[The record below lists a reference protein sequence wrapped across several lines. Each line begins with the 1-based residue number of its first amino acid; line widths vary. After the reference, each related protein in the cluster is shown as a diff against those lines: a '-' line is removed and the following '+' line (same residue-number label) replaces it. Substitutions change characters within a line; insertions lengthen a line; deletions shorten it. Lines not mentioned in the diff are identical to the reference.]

1 MFRPRDIFFS
11 IGSMS
16 SKFTIY
22 TKLFDEMISNPE
34 KIRHCLFVGSPGS
47 GKTTAAQEFCKRW
60 IGPPN
65 QWIGRV
71 LFLNASDERS
81 LEAVRSKIFPFARS
95 TLTSIFQNSESNSK
109 VIVFDEA
116 ETLTEQAQLSLRP
129 LLNYKASEI
138 CVLFLCNSSSR
149 IHPSLLHRFC
159 VLPFYPSAPSIHQ
172 ERIQKIMKKD
182 IQIAP
187 LDTLYTRADLRSYLF
202 HTQRVNS
209 FTKLFSDIL
218 HCPHY
223 DLEERI
229 RKEMKFNFSKEI
241 LSQLLFGFLVMNL
254 VTIEKVIQILPLGTA
269 DVLRVIPEEIWVQKI
284 VSWIQEVREK
294 FDDVLSPKA

>member
-1 MFRPRDIFFS
+1 MT
-11 IGSMS
+11 

-22 TKLFDEMISNPE
+22 TKLFDEMIQNPE
-34 KIRHCLFVGSPGS
+34 KIRHCLFVGSPGT

-81 LEAVRSKIFPFARS
+81 LEAVRSKIFPFVRS
-95 TLTSIFQNSESNSK
+95 TLTSIFQTSASNSK

-172 ERIQKIMKKD
+172 ERIQKIVNTP

-202 HTQRVNS
+202 HTQRTNS
-209 FTKLFSDIL
+209 FTRLFSEIL
-218 HCPHY
+218 HCPQY
-223 DLEERI
+223 EIEERI
-229 RKEMKFNFSKEI
+229 RKEMKHNFIKEI
-241 LSQLLFGFLVMNL
+241 LSQLVFGFLSMNL
-254 VTIEKVIQILPLGTA
+254 VSLDMIIKVLPLGNA
-269 DVLRVIPEEIWVQKI
+269 DVLRVIPEDICIEKI
-284 VSWIQEVREK
+284 VSWIREVREK
-294 FDDVLSPKA
+294 FDVVLSPVK